1 MLGTTLLRGTF
12 PNGGPCGRSRPYVT
26 RIGTEVLASRPAG
39 KRRGGEAE
47 LKRPN
52 ATLRKLPAG
61 TCPVPANAPD
71 QLAPGASE
79 RGSGGSKALAT
90 SGGVVRPD
98 ASSRNARSS
107 RALGAT
113 KSPNF
118 APPDTCG

>member
-71 QLAPGASE
+71 QLAPGAPASAAAE
-79 RGSGGSKALAT
+79 GRRRWQLAAQSFGPT
-90 SGGVVRPD
+90 PPAGTP
-98 ASSRNARSS
+98 A
-107 RALGAT
+107 ALGPSARQR
-113 KSPNF
+113 
-118 APPDTCG
+118 